1 MRLSS
6 AVLRKLLGGL
16 RDSPRVSLKKP
27 CLRIGPR
34 PYTCSRTLPGSSL
47 PNHHH
52 HHHHHRAMATSC
64 GSSGKW
70 TGGQTQEEFMLKD
83 TCILVNEVDEVTG
96 HASKKECHI
105 FDSGRPKGLLHRAF
119 SVFLFNAKNELLL
132 QQRASSKI
140 TFPSVWTNTCCSHP
154 LHGYDPTEVE
164 DLKDA
169 EAGRTPATINA
180 AIRKLDHELGIRA
193 TQVPAEK

>member
-1 MRLSS
+1 
-6 AVLRKLLGGL
+6 
-16 RDSPRVSLKKP
+16 
-27 CLRIGPR
+27 
-34 PYTCSRTLPGSSL
+34 
-47 PNHHH
+47 
-52 HHHHHRAMATSC
+52 
-64 GSSGKW
+64 
-70 TGGQTQEEFMLKD
+70 MLKD

-119 SVFLFNAKNELLL
+119 SVFLFNARNQLLL